1 MRKVLL
7 IEDDPTM
14 LSLIHML
21 LELEGFQVVRLNG
34 ELEIPSMLE
43 TLRKESPDVLLL
55 DVHLRRASG
64 IDLVRAVR
72 RDSALK
78 STIVLMF
85 SGMEMSAQCR
95 EAGADDFMLKP
106 FMPDELVNKLHN
118 LSRET

>member
-21 LELEGFQVVRLNG
+21 LELEGFQVARLNG